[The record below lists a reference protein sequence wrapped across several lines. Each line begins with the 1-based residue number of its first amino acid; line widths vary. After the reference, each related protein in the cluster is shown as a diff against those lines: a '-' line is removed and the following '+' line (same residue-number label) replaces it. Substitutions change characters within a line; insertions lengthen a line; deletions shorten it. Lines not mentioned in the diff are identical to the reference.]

1 MASISRGRVRRHYKF
16 PEHCMHCRV
25 PDALDRLHR
34 RPPRGFHLPGKPW
47 RYQKLL
53 EHYTSMKPTFGGGCD
68 ILRGPFFVI
77 DGALHRV
84 LRCLR
89 TRTYTRIADVDSD
102 HIRTLLF
109 SFIVCLSRFTPASL
123 CLSRPLTTYDTVT
136 LTYCYL

>member
-1 MASISRGRVRRHYKF
+1 MSPSGLVTAAVHVLHDMEV
-16 PEHCMHCRV
+16 PETTG
-25 PDALDRLHR
+25 ALHQHEAYFWWWV
-34 RPPRGFHLPGKPW
+34 FHPW
-47 RYQKLL
+47 
-53 EHYTSMKPTFGGGCD
+53 
-68 ILRGPFFVI
+68 GPFFVI

-102 HIRTLLF
+102 HTRTLLF
-109 SFIVCLSRFTPASL
+109 SFIVCLSRLTPASL